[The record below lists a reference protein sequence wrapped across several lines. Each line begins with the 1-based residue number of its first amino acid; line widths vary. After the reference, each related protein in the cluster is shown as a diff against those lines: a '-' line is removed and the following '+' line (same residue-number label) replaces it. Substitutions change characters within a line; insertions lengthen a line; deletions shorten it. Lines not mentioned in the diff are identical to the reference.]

1 MVENWQLCLDC
12 SLIYQTVLS
21 TDSDFSVLA
30 ALDSDR
36 LVPMSR

>member
-30 ALDSDR
+30 ALDELQAR
-36 LVPMSR
+36 ANE